1 MCIVK
6 RFFLTFIVI
15 IGVGI
20 IVAIL
25 LFPINSKTINYSSH
39 LNSSTDDNKSEHK
52 KVHISF
58 VSEQLKKREKEKND
72 EKIKIDKTIKYVTE
86 DVKSRYKILLKDESL
101 EDINVSIIDGYKKV
115 IGTINGIR
123 FVLKVPLKSIESSD
137 LKLIVIDKQTGKKK
151 EIDAQFLSELS
162 TLQPNQRYHFNL
174 NFDDISDI
182 TSHIVETTKIFPGP

>member
-6 RFFLTFIVI
+6 KFFLTFIVI
-15 IGVGI
+15 IGGGI
-20 IVAIL
+20 VVTIL
-25 LFPINSKTINYSSH
+25 LFPINSKKISYSSH

-52 KVHISF
+52 KVYISF
-58 VSEQLKKREKEKND
+58 VSEQLKKREKDDK
-72 EKIKIDKTIKYVTE
+72 KIEIDKTIKYITE
-86 DVKSRYKILLKDESL
+86 DIKGRYKILLKDESL
-101 EDINVSIIDGYKKV
+101 KDINVSIIDGYKRV